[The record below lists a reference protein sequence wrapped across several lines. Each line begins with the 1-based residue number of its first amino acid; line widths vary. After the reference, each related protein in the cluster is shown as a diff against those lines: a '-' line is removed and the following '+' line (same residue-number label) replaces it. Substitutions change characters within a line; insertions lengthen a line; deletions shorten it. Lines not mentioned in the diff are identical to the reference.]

1 MGISVVYCF
10 HQNNHVARRLFF
22 AKKFPACLRVPLT
35 AAGCHRADSRSL
47 ASSMRCLSARVYMPI
62 TPYVDDFDADLET
75 KRVLGDA
82 LERTRVSLGLADK
95 FADGIIARRIV
106 ELAKAGERNPDLLCQ
121 GAIEKLR
128 EHLYGD

>member
-1 MGISVVYCF
+1 MS
-10 HQNNHVARRLFF
+10 
-22 AKKFPACLRVPLT
+22 
-35 AAGCHRADSRSL
+35 
-47 ASSMRCLSARVYMPI
+47 I
-62 TPYVDDFDADLET
+62 TTYLDDFDADLET

-82 LERTRVSLGLADK
+82 LESTRVSLGLADK

-128 EHLYGD
+128 GHLYGD